1 MGRVE
6 RRRLP
11 QRPGPANLRA
21 VNITPSIALVCL
33 LVGLTGC
40 MGPGKWHEGE
50 TVPPPGEWLQSRM
63 TGPPSV
69 EAPSPVRTP
78 ALPGRKKFRF
88 CCAFGTDLRVR
99 LGQMPIPWLK
109 VGRVVDAE
117 DLGPHRY
124 DGATAAIDDER
135 ENAFPWGEANGLVYT
150 CHAGFL
156 DTAHIREQVDW
167 VAFFISQLDRNLA
180 TGTEIDLTPE
190 GAERR
195 LVLQPIPPELIEA
208 YGRDEVIVSIAQWL
222 AYQGSIWHEIAQ
234 WYGWSLV
241 NLYPEL
247 LSGFSPEDPV
257 SNAIGID
264 LLSGADVEK
273 ILASEKTYNDHVD
286 QLIQIALEELQ
297 PVPSAMGERVVRAVD
312 QVWWDSE
319 ARLPDN
325 SLVRRRYLDTDTT
338 LEAWLLP
345 ERLASTALRAD
356 LQKECGKDPQPA
368 IFRIPEALG
377 GYAFSDLATL
387 EITPHGFPA
396 QQPIFDEVG
405 PTITPADFPRLMQD
419 VRQQTLNELGPRAH
433 LPD

>member
-1 MGRVE
+1 M
-6 RRRLP
+6 
-11 QRPGPANLRA
+11 NL
-21 VNITPSIALVCL
+21 VPSIALVCL
-33 LVGLTGC
+33 LLAFTGC
-40 MGPGKWHEGE
+40 MGPGKWHQGE
-50 TVPPPGEWLQSRM
+50 TVPPPGEWLQTKM
-63 TGPPSV
+63 TGPPQVSA
-69 EAPSPVRTP
+69 APQARTP
-78 ALPGRKKFRF
+78 ELPGRKKFRF

-109 VGRVVDAE
+109 VGRVLNPE

-135 ENAFPWGEANGLVYT
+135 ENAFPWGESNGLVYT

-195 LVLQPIPPELIEA
+195 LILQPIPPELIEA
-208 YGRDEVIVSIAQWL
+208 YGRDQVIVSIAQWL
-222 AYQGSIWHEIAQ
+222 AYQGSVWHEIAQ

-264 LLSGADVEK
+264 LLSGANVEE
-273 ILASEKTYNDHVD
+273 ILSSEKTYNDHVD
-286 QLIQIALEELQ
+286 QLIQIALEELG
-297 PVPSAMGERVVRAVD
+297 PVPSTVGERAVRAVD

-325 SLVRRRYLDTDTT
+325 ALVRRRYLDTDTT

-345 ERLASTALRAD
+345 ERLASTDLRAD
-356 LQKECGKDPQPA
+356 LEKECGKDPQPA
-368 IFRIPEALG
+368 LFRIPEAMG

-405 PTITPADFPRLMQD
+405 PTITPADFPRLMED
-419 VRQQTLNELGPRAH
+419 VRQQTLSELGPRAH

>member
-1 MGRVE
+1 M
-6 RRRLP
+6 
-11 QRPGPANLRA
+11 NL
-21 VNITPSIALVCL
+21 VPSIALVCL
-33 LVGLTGC
+33 LLAFTGC
-40 MGPGKWHEGE
+40 MGPGKWHQGE
-50 TVPPPGEWLQSRM
+50 TVPPPGEWLQTKM
-63 TGPPSV
+63 TGPPQVSA
-69 EAPSPVRTP
+69 APQARTP
-78 ALPGRKKFRF
+78 ELPGRKKFRF

-109 VGRVVDAE
+109 VGRVLNPE

-135 ENAFPWGEANGLVYT
+135 ENAFPWGESNGLVYT

-195 LVLQPIPPELIEA
+195 LILQPIPPELIEA
-208 YGRDEVIVSIAQWL
+208 YGRDQVIVSIAQWL
-222 AYQGSIWHEIAQ
+222 AYQGSVWHEIAQ

-264 LLSGADVEK
+264 LLSGANVEE
-273 ILASEKTYNDHVD
+273 ILSSEKTYNDHVD
-286 QLIQIALEELQ
+286 QLIQIALEELG
-297 PVPSAMGERVVRAVD
+297 PVPSAVGERAVRAVD

-325 SLVRRRYLDTDTT
+325 ALVRRRYLDTDTT

-345 ERLASTALRAD
+345 ERLASTDLRGD
-356 LQKECGKDPQPA
+356 LEKECGKNPQPA
-368 IFRIPEALG
+368 LFRIPEAMG

-405 PTITPADFPRLMQD
+405 PTITPADFPRLMED
-419 VRQQTLNELGPRAH
+419 VRQQTLSELGPRAH